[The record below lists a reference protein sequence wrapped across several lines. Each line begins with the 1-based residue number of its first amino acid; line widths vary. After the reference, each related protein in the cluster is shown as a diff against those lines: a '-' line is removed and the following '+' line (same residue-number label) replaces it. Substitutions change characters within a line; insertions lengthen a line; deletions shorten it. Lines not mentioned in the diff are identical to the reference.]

1 MEFNEEMKVSLE
13 GMGRLPS
20 LPGIAV
26 RILELVKKKNSNIN
40 EISDIISSD
49 PPLSAEVLKTVN
61 SALYGLP
68 SKITTVHR
76 ATNLLGINTV
86 KNLALSFSLI
96 KKYRRGNKNF
106 FDYTDFWKKSLTGA
120 TASKLLATNIYPDT
134 AEDAF
139 FIGLF
144 CDIGI
149 LAVVQC
155 MPEQY
160 SLILKEMEKPQCAFH
175 EAEKQILGFDH
186 AEIGEYL
193 THQWGF
199 PKTFSV
205 PVRYHHQPDQL
216 PNNSD
221 SEIEFYTKFLHLASA
236 YTDFMNLPDKTLRLG
251 LIEHFSEKHGFSDK
265 YDIKETILE
274 LQKKTA
280 DVFPLFDIKIAEEM
294 DYSEII
300 EEARK
305 ELINLSEDF
314 IGRFVEQQRHIEKLS
329 EIASHDGLTG
339 LLNRQRFDEL
349 INTEMAEAKQYNK
362 EFSLILA
369 DIDYFKK
376 VNDTYGH
383 LAGDYVLKLVSN
395 FLKDD
400 LRTSDIV
407 ARYGGEEFGIILP
420 ETPLDCAIVT
430 IDRLRKTLSELQIDY
445 EGQKMSITL
454 SFGIASF
461 TPGQDIPFI
470 ELIRQADNAL
480 YQAKRTG
487 RNRCCVFKT
496 Q

>member
-1 MEFNEEMKVSLE
+1 MEFNEKMKVSLE
-13 GMGRLPS
+13 GMGRLPT

-26 RILELVKKKNSNIN
+26 KILELVKNVNSNIN
-40 EISDIISSD
+40 DISDIISSD
-49 PPLSAEVLKTVN
+49 PSLSAEVLKTVN

-76 ATNLLGINTV
+76 AANLLGISTI
-86 KNLALSFSLI
+86 KNLSLSFSLI
-96 KKYRRGNKNF
+96 KKYRTGNKNF

-120 TASKLLATNIYPDT
+120 TASKLLATNIHPDI
-134 AEDAF
+134 ADDAF
-139 FIGLF
+139 FVGLF

-149 LAVVQC
+149 LAIVQC

-160 SLILKEMEKPQCAFH
+160 SLILKEMEKTQCTFH
-175 EAEKQILGFDH
+175 EAERQILGFDH
-186 AEIGEYL
+186 AEISGYL

-199 PKTFSV
+199 PETFSV
-205 PVRYHHQPDQL
+205 PIRYHHQPDQL
-216 PNNSD
+216 QDTSDNN
-221 SEIEFYTKFLHLASA
+221 IEHHTKFLHLASA
-236 YTDFMNLPDKTLRLG
+236 YTDFMNHPDKTLRLG
-251 LIEHFSEKHGFSDK
+251 LIEHFGETHGFSDK
-265 YDIKETILE
+265 YDIEETILQ
-274 LQKKTA
+274 LQIQTA
-280 DVFPLFDIKIAEEM
+280 DVFTLFDIEIVEEM

-329 EIASHDGLTG
+329 EMASRDGLTG
-339 LLNRQRFDEL
+339 LINRRRFDEL
-349 INTEMAEAKQYNK
+349 INTEIAKAKQYNK

-376 VNDTYGH
+376 VNDIYGH
-383 LAGDYVLKLVSN
+383 LAGDWVLKLVSN

-407 ARYGGEEFGIILP
+407 ARYGGEEFGIILS
-420 ETPLDCAIVT
+420 ETPEDLANVT
-430 IDRLRKTLSELQIDY
+430 IDRLRKRLAEFQFNY
-445 EGQKMSITL
+445 EGQKISITL

-461 TPGQDIPFI
+461 TPGQDIPYL
-470 ELIRQADNAL
+470 ELIRKADSAL
-480 YQAKRTG
+480 YEAKRTG
-487 RNRCCVFKT
+487 RNKCCVFQT